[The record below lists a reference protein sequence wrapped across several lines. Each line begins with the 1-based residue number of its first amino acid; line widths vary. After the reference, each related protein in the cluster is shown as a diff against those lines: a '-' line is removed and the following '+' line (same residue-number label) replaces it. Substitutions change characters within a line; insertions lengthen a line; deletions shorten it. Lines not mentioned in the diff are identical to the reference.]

1 MEKRI
6 VKKTREELSPIGFG
20 AMRLPSKNGKINYK
34 ESEKLIH
41 HAIDNG
47 INIIDTAAIYNNGES
62 EKVLGK
68 ALKGEYRNKVK
79 ISTKLP
85 AMNIKKYEDME
96 KILNEQLERLQIDCI
111 DYFVCSFGFRSV
123 LFILLFHQKVHTLYR
138 IYSEKNS
145 VKQRETETIVLQ

>member
-1 MEKRI
+1 
-6 VKKTREELSPIGFG
+6 
-20 AMRLPSKNGKINYK
+20 MRLPSKNGKINYK

-85 AMNIKKYEDME
+85 AMNIKSM
-96 KILNEQLERLQIDCI
+96 KIW
-111 DYFVCSFGFRSV
+111 
-123 LFILLFHQKVHTLYR
+123 
-138 IYSEKNS
+138 KNI
-145 VKQRETETIVLQ
+145 K